1 MPFRGI
7 LVGLAL
13 VLPFWLAVIVGVA
26 QMRGA
31 AHFGELPP
39 MPWSAR

>member
-1 MPFRGI
+1 MFTRGL

-13 VLPFWLAVIVGVA
+13 SLPLWIAIIVGVA

-31 AHFGELPP
+31 AHRGELPA

>member
-1 MPFRGI
+1 MFFRGL

-13 VLPFWLAVIVGVA
+13 SLPLWIAVIVGVG

-31 AHFGELPP
+31 AHRGELPS

>member
-1 MPFRGI
+1 MRWRG
-7 LVGLAL
+7 LLAGLAL

-31 AHFGELPP
+31 AHFGALPL

>member
-1 MPFRGI
+1 MRARGL

-13 VLPFWLAVIVGVA
+13 MLPFWLAVIVGVA

-31 AHFGELPP
+31 AHHGAPVV

>member
-1 MPFRGI
+1 M
-7 LVGLAL
+7 LS
-13 VLPFWLAVIVGVA
+13 FWLAVLVGVA

-31 AHFGELPP
+31 AHNGAPVV